1 MSETAESGSASA
13 SSSPESTPSVFSRIS
28 PATGAALADVEATPP
43 DGIAAIVDRA
53 RVAQAEWSALP
64 IDKRIKA
71 ISAVK
76 NRILARAEATA
87 KTVRDETGKPE
98 VEALLGEVLASADVV
113 SYWAEI
119 VADELEPFEAEIDA
133 LSYPKKSGL
142 VHRDPRGT
150 IAVIMPWNFPFA
162 LPLRTMIPALLAG
175 NAVVFKPSEMTPRTG
190 KLVADLFEGLVPA
203 GLVGL
208 VQGGGDAGAR
218 LCAAEVD
225 LVVFTGSPAS
235 GRKVAHACADRLI
248 PCTLELGGK
257 DAAIVLE
264 DADLDRAANGIVWG
278 AMMNAGQNCGAVER
292 VYADKKIVQALTDK
306 IVAATRA
313 LRSFEDV
320 GPLTTAAQLATVQ
333 RHVEAAKKAGAVVHV
348 GGDAVGDPSSKLG
361 YRPTVV
367 SLDADDN
374 PLIADETFGPV
385 LPITGVADADEAVR
399 RANASR
405 YGLTA
410 SVWTGDVRRG
420 ERLAKRLR
428 AGVVTINNHSF
439 TGALPSAPW
448 GGVGETGW
456 GITGSPLALEHLTRP
471 RFVCVDRNRA
481 AREMW
486 WYPYSDTL
494 KNIALAFAR
503 LRGGAPSF
511 GSRVGALFA
520 LLGLLPKRMGELKAA
535 TKAAAS
541 ATKAVAAPKAAPAPK
556 ASATPKAA
564 PDPAAPKT
572 ED

>member
-1 MSETAESGSASA
+1 MEAAEATENATLSK
-13 SSSPESTPSVFSRIS
+13 FSRTS
-28 PATGAALADVEATPP
+28 PATGAALAEVEATSL
-43 DGIAAIVDRA
+43 DGIGAIVARA
-53 RVAQAEWSALP
+53 RAAQVEWAAL
-64 IDKRIKA
+64 DVHKRIKA
-71 ISAVK
+71 IGAVK

-87 KTVRDETGKPE
+87 KVVHAETGKPE
-98 VEALLGEVLASADVV
+98 VEALLGEILASADVV
-113 SYWAEI
+113 SYWADI

-175 NAVVFKPSEMTPRTG
+175 NAIVFKPSEVTPRSG

-218 LCAAEVD
+218 LCGSEVD

-292 VYADKKIVQALTDK
+292 VYADKKIVKELTEK
-306 IVAATRA
+306 VVAATRA
-313 LRSFEDV
+313 LRTFTDV
-320 GPLTTAAQLATVQ
+320 GPLTTAAQLATVE
-333 RHVEAAKKAGAVVHV
+333 RHVASARSAGAVVHV
-348 GGDAVGDPSSKLG
+348 GGESAGEASSKLA
-361 YRPTVV
+361 YLPTVV

-374 PLIADETFGPV
+374 PLVADETFGPV

-410 SVWTGDVRRG
+410 SVWTRDVRHG
-420 ERLAKRLR
+420 EKLAKKLR

-486 WYPYSDTL
+486 WYPYTDTL
-494 KNIALAFAR
+494 RSIALAFAR

-520 LLGLLPKRMGELKAA
+520 LIALLPKRMGELKAA

-541 ATKAVAAPKAAPAPK
+541 SKKPEAPAAKPEAPADKPK
-556 ASATPKAA
+556 PDAT
-564 PDPAAPKT
+564 
-572 ED
+572 EE

>member
-1 MSETAESGSASA
+1 MEAAAEVTGTATI
-13 SSSPESTPSVFSRIS
+13 STLSRTN
-28 PATGAALADVEATPP
+28 PATGAALSDVAETPL
-43 DGIAAIVDRA
+43 DGIQAIVEKARA
-53 RVAQAEWSALP
+53 AQLEWSAFD
-64 IDKRIKA
+64 IQKRIKA

-87 KTVRDETGKPE
+87 KTVHDETGKPE
-98 VEALLGEVLASADVV
+98 VEALLGEILASADVV
-113 SYWAEI
+113 AYWADI

-142 VHRDPRGT
+142 IHRDPRGT

-162 LPLRTMIPALLAG
+162 LPLRTLIPALLAG
-175 NAVVFKPSEMTPRTG
+175 NAIVLKPSEVTPRTG
-190 KLVADLFEGLVPA
+190 KLVVDLFEGLVPA
-203 GLVGL
+203 GLIGL
-208 VQGGGDAGAR
+208 VQGGGEAGAR
-218 LCAAEVD
+218 LCAAKVD

-292 VYADKKIVQALTDK
+292 VYAEKKIVEALTDK

-313 LRSFEDV
+313 LRAVVDV
-320 GPLTTAAQLATVQ
+320 GPLTTAAQLATVE
-333 RHVEAAKKAGAVVHV
+333 RHVEAAKKAGAVVHI
-348 GGDAVGDPSSKLG
+348 GGDAVSDAPSKLA
-361 YRPTVV
+361 YQPTVI
-367 SLDADDN
+367 SLDEDDN

-385 LPITGVADADEAVR
+385 LPITSVADADEAVR

-410 SVWTGDVRRG
+410 SVWTRDIRRG
-420 ERLAKRLR
+420 EQLAKKLK

-439 TGALPSAPW
+439 TGAIPSAPW

-456 GITGSPLALEHLTRP
+456 GITGSPLALEHLTHP
-471 RFVCVDRNRA
+471 RFICVDRNRA

-486 WYPYSDTL
+486 WYPYTDTL

-503 LRGGAPSF
+503 LRGGAPSI
-511 GSRVGALFA
+511 GSRIGALFA
-520 LLGLLPKRMGELKAA
+520 LIGLLPRRMGELKAA
-535 TKAAAS
+535 SKAASS
-541 ATKAVAAPKAAPAPK
+541 AKKG
-556 ASATPKAA
+556 
-564 PDPAAPKT
+564 
-572 ED
+572 

>member
-1 MSETAESGSASA
+1 MEAAEATENA
-13 SSSPESTPSVFSRIS
+13 TFSTFSRTS
-28 PATGAALADVEATPP
+28 PATGAALSDVEATPL
-43 DGIAAIVDRA
+43 DGIAAIVAKARA
-53 RVAQAEWSALP
+53 AQAEWSALD
-64 IDKRIKA
+64 IEKRIKA
-71 ISAVK
+71 ISGVK

-87 KTVRDETGKPE
+87 KAVHEETGKPE

-113 SYWAEI
+113 SYWAGI
-119 VADELEPFEAEIDA
+119 IADELEPFEAEIDA

-142 VHRDPRGT
+142 IHRDPRGT

-162 LPLRTMIPALLAG
+162 LPLRTLIPALLAG
-175 NAVVFKPSEMTPRTG
+175 NAIVFKPSEVTPRTG
-190 KLVADLFEGLVPA
+190 KLVAELFEGLVPA
-203 GLVGL
+203 GLLGL

-218 LCAAEVD
+218 LCAADVD

-292 VYADKKIVQALTDK
+292 VYAHEKIVEALTEK
-306 IVAATRA
+306 VVAATRA
-313 LRSFEDV
+313 LRTFEDV
-320 GPLTTAAQLATVQ
+320 GPLTTAAQLATVE

-348 GGDAVGDPSSKLG
+348 GGEPIGDSRSKLG
-361 YRPTVV
+361 YLPTVV

-374 PLIADETFGPV
+374 PIIADETFGPV
-385 LPITGVADADEAVR
+385 LPITRVADADEAVR

-420 ERLAKRLR
+420 EQLAKKLR

-456 GITGSPLALEHLTRP
+456 GITGSPLALDHLTRP
-471 RFVCVDRNRA
+471 RFICIDRNRA

-486 WYPYSDTL
+486 WYPYTDTL

-503 LRGGAPSF
+503 VRGGAPSI
-511 GSRVGALFA
+511 GSRIGAIFA

-535 TKAAAS
+535 TKAAAG
-541 ATKAVAAPKAAPAPK
+541 KPKSEAAPAKPK
-556 ASATPKAA
+556 SPEA
-564 PDPAAPKT
+564 
-572 ED
+572 